1 MTVTASSNNPGL
13 IPNPSVTYNSPDT
26 TGYITYTP
34 TPNVS
39 GTATITVTVMDN
51 GGTANGG
58 VKYRLAD
65 LHGDR
70 HAGQPAPT
78 LDPLKNPPRWPITTA
93 SQQTIA
99 LTGISAGAGDTG
111 RR

>member
-13 IPNPSVTYNSPDT
+13 IPAPIVTYNSPDT

-34 TPNVS
+34 ATNVS
-39 GTATITVTVMDN
+39 GTATITVTVTDN

-58 VKYRLAD
+58 QNTVSQAFTVNVTPVN
-65 LHGDR
+65 
-70 HAGQPAPT
+70 QAPT
-78 LDPLKNPPRWPITTA
+78 LDPLKNPPRWRSMPVSRRSLSPVFPPDRVT
-93 SQQTIA
+93 
-99 LTGISAGAGDTG
+99 LG